1 MSSWVFRSGRSLVSS
16 GRRAVEADRRKM
28 GWKPKRPKFEAEAS
42 CSRFGSRTA
51 ATWRGVTD
59 DNDRNRVDVLMT
71 SRDARHLDD
80 ANIAAAMIFLTF
92 HREIDAVTVRNLLS
106 TSFKKTDWLRSDEFE
121 HSPSRSELSKT
132 LKPESWVSQTL
143 ESWPPSTQNVSFPK
157 RFQFSNWNSWAR
169 AFGRKHWPKQQQ
181 QPVECRFPRIWGRKK
196 VRKRVVLQN

>member
-51 ATWRGVTD
+51 ATWRGVTVTD

-106 TSFKKTDWLRSDEFE
+106 TSFKKLTDWGVTSLNTRPRNPSSLKVWSQNPEWARLLSLDRRRHKTSPFRSVFNFRTEILERARSDANID
-121 HSPSRSELSKT
+121 
-132 LKPESWVSQTL
+132 
-143 ESWPPSTQNVSFPK
+143 QN
-157 RFQFSNWNSWAR
+157 NNNS
-169 AFGRKHWPKQQQ
+169 
-181 QPVECRFPRIWGRKK
+181 
-196 VRKRVVLQN
+196 L